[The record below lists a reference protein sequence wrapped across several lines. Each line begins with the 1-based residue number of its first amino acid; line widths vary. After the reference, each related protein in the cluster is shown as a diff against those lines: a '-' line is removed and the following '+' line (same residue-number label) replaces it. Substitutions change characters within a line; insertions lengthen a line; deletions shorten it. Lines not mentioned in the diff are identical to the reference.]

1 MAIYEFIC
9 HDCEVIWEREA
20 PMSKAPSRSRCPE
33 CKKLK
38 NRHWGEVPVMFN
50 GSDYYTNKRKMH
62 NTVYHDKAKA
72 KQVQETLLDAAKRTA
87 EDKTKPYR
95 AYNLTQEG
103 VKAYGGRHKTEQEK
117 KLGKEMLGKIE
128 ETTYNNSA
136 AYRKLRPKN

>member
-1 MAIYEFIC
+1 
-9 HDCEVIWEREA
+9 
-20 PMSKAPSRSRCPE
+20 
-33 CKKLK
+33 
-38 NRHWGEVPVMFN
+38 
-50 GSDYYTNKRKMH
+50 MH

-95 AYNLTQEG
+95 AYNLTKEG
-103 VKAYGGRHKTEQEK
+103 VKAYGGRRKTEQEK

>member
-95 AYNLTQEG
+95 AYNLTQ
-103 VKAYGGRHKTEQEK
+103 